1 MIVSLAI
8 QSSRIHLRQSLQS
21 FFIVGIVIALCAYAG
36 ILGRPM
42 AFLSI
47 FWPANAVLFGLF
59 LHFKQLNNVGGW
71 LGAFLG
77 YMLADLST
85 GGFFFVTL
93 ALTCANLLN
102 PLISLG
108 LVKLFK
114 LDYKQFNKGLTF
126 VYLFVISSLGGCLAS
141 AAFAVS
147 TVPHLPNTFMSLDR
161 LWTDFGMWW
170 TGEIL
175 NVVCF
180 LPIILAIP
188 SLKTAKSF
196 VEDKRKQPFAIQN
209 SLPMAFVILSLGLT
223 YFFVGPGAIM
233 FPIGALIWAALTYN
247 LFLVAVVNCL
257 VCMFMHH
264 TISNYYLAES
274 PDAFILTA
282 LSIRIGLF
290 MLALGPL
297 TLSIISLNRQ
307 KLYHQ
312 ILYLANHDGLTTA
325 MNRRYFYQESERMVS
340 TENAKPQAKTVS
352 ILVMDLDHFKK
363 INDTYGHAVGDKVLQ
378 EFTKQVQTQIR
389 SSDLFGRIGGE
400 EFAIL
405 LKDLTLKQ
413 SVDIAQRIC
422 NVIYAT
428 PIPLDD
434 GTALNISV
442 SIGLSYQSLPY
453 CTKVQQLI
461 NRADTALYQAKEKG
475 RNQLCVEPNL
485 QGQWVNS

>member
-1 MIVSLAI
+1 MMV
-8 QSSRIHLRQSLQS
+8 
-21 FFIVGIVIALCAYAG
+21 CAYAG
-36 ILGRPM
+36 ILGRPLV
-42 AFLSI
+42 FLSI

-59 LHFKQLNNVGGW
+59 LRFKTLKNFGGW
-71 LGAFLG
+71 LGAFIG
-77 YMLADLST
+77 YMIADLST
-85 GGFFFVTL
+85 GGFFYVTL
-93 ALTCANLLN
+93 ALTLANLLN
-102 PLISLG
+102 PLVSLN
-108 LVKLFK
+108 LIKLFK
-114 LDYKQFNKGLTF
+114 LNYKEFNSGLTF
-126 VYLFVISSLGGCLAS
+126 FYLFLISSFGGCLAS
-141 AAFAVS
+141 ATFATS
-147 TVPHLPNTFMSLDR
+147 TVPYLPNTFMQVDR

-175 NVVCF
+175 NVVSF

-188 SLKTAKSF
+188 TLPTMKAYLK
-196 VEDKRKQPFAIQN
+196 DKKEHPFSIHN
-209 SLPMAFVILSLGLT
+209 SLPLAFVFLSVGLT
-223 YFFVGPGAIM
+223 HFFVGPGAIM
-233 FPIGALIWAALTYN
+233 FPIAALIWAALTYN
-247 LFLVAVVNCL
+247 LFLVTIINCF

-274 PDAFILTA
+274 TDAFIATS

-297 TLSIISLNRQ
+297 TLSIISINRQ

-340 TENAKPQAKTVS
+340 SENAKPQAKTVS
-352 ILVMDLDHFKK
+352 ILVMDLDHFKT

-378 EFTKQVQTQIR
+378 EFTKQVQSQIR
-389 SSDLFGRIGGE
+389 TSDLFGRIGGE
-400 EFAIL
+400 EFALL

-422 NVIYAT
+422 NVVYAT
-428 PIPLDD
+428 PIQLDD
-434 GTALNISV
+434 GKELKISV

-453 CTKVQQLI
+453 CTKIQQLI

-475 RNQLCVEPNL
+475 RNRLCLEPNL
-485 QGQWVNS
+485 QNQILNELYN